1 MILLIQTVFFFSL
14 SLSPQNEVG
23 MSVRDRIGFACNFL
37 SDALLQ
43 AYIENLNRVLVK
55 EGNLDGM
62 LITGISTENLEK

>member
-1 MILLIQTVFFFSL
+1 
-14 SLSPQNEVG
+14 